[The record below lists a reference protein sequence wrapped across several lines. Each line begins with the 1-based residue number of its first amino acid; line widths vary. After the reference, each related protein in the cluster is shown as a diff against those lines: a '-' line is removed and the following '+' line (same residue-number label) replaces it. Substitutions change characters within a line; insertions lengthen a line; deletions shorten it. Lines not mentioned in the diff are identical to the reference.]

1 MRKHCEDKPQE
12 AGRPVSTMAAGP
24 ETDVTRHV
32 FARQG
37 NPCQTLANSVTKA
50 LSSSMASTNA
60 VHSPAKVI
68 VLPDGARDISRERF
82 EAWVAEEAA

>member
-1 MRKHCEDKPQE
+1 M
-12 AGRPVSTMAAGP
+12 STMAAGP

-60 VHSPAKVI
+60 VLGPVKAI
-68 VLPDGARDISRERF
+68 VLPHGGGDISRERF